1 MFAEHFY
8 HQRIRMSVAAFGS
21 LFNDITVVRKG
32 SNGNIINTVKVPLSY
47 APRRSF
53 IERIE
58 QMSLGEASER
68 KVAIKLPRLSFE
80 LLAINYDPAR
90 QIPKTNYGRTEEN
103 NSEAF
108 KIYTRVPFNLQFQVN
123 AYAKSQDDALQI
135 VEQIIPYFDPQY
147 NITVVPLADF
157 PNIKED
163 NPIRLDGIV
172 FSDDFEGALEA
183 RRTIVY
189 TLDFEM
195 KINMYKRIGNRG
207 PVITQVEASAFD
219 LDDNSLQDVF
229 RFDSSNI

>member
-32 SNGNIINTVKVPLSY
+32 SNGNVINTVKVPLSY
-47 APRRSF
+47 APRRNF

-58 QMSLGEASER
+58 QMGLGEASER

-80 LLAINYDPAR
+80 LLAINYDAVR
-90 QIPKTNYGRTEEN
+90 QIPKSNYARSATGE
-103 NSEAF
+103 SDAF
-108 KIYTRVPFNLQFQVN
+108 KIYTRVPFNLQFQLN

-147 NITVVPLADF
+147 NITVVPLSEF

-172 FSDDFEGALEA
+172 FSDDYEGAIEA

-195 KINMYKRIGNRG
+195 KINLYKRIGAAG
-207 PVITQVEASAFD
+207 SVITQVEASAFD
-219 LDDNSLQDVF
+219 MESNLQELYSY
-229 RFDSSNI
+229 DSSIL